1 MTTAATACA
10 TVGGYLGTLLAMGL
24 SEQRRLI
31 HMRLGQPALPGERQL
46 LLAQAS
52 YAAG

>member
-1 MTTAATACA
+1 
-10 TVGGYLGTLLAMGL
+10 MGL
-24 SEQRRLI
+24 SEERRLT
-31 HMRLGQPALPGERQL
+31 HMRLGQPALPGERRL